1 MDALSDSS
9 SIVAMALSC
18 ISSEIKPEIG
28 RNSYFFHT
36 PLAFGAPVRG
46 SPSEYCHLV
55 WYRKTRMVELP
66 DSEKN
71 FGHRPILTGYTQY
84 LRVTD
89 GQTDGQTV
97 RHLATA

>member
-1 MDALSDSS
+1 
-9 SIVAMALSC
+9 
-18 ISSEIKPEIG
+18 
-28 RNSYFFHT
+28 
-36 PLAFGAPVRG
+36 
-46 SPSEYCHLV
+46 
-55 WYRKTRMVELP
+55 MVELP